1 VRAFGVVA
9 DGDDDCR
16 RDGTIRGLIGV
27 VLNALANANLPLL
40 EPAEGLD
47 GGKVDQHTVLFARV
61 DKRMADIS
69 SFPAKRR

>member
-1 VRAFGVVA
+1 
-9 DGDDDCR
+9 
-16 RDGTIRGLIGV
+16 
-27 VLNALANANLPLL
+27 LNALANANLPLL